1 MGFPKRLSLAVL
13 VIAILPFGP
22 ATAEPTIDPFYGR
35 WIGKGITE
43 NVGIASAEVFVD
55 RDLDVTIEPTE
66 DGFTIVWKTSRTTK
80 KNGASEVR
88 LWSITVPFVDAE
100 RGGLYRMVFPTDP
113 VTGTP
118 YMWARVADRTLVVN
132 SMTISEDGVL
142 EHQKY
147 VRTLATDDEMRLRYT
162 RSLDGNTVRSV
173 LGVLTR
179 E

>member
-1 MGFPKRLSLAVL
+1 MDFVKRLALAAVF
-13 VIAILPFGP
+13 IAILPLG
-22 ATAEPTIDPFYGR
+22 TAAAQSTIDPFSGR
-35 WIGKGITE
+35 WVGKGITE
-43 NVGIASAEVFVD
+43 NVGIASGQVFVD
-55 RDLDVTIEPTE
+55 RDLDVTIEPTDE
-66 DGFTIVWKTSRTTK
+66 GFTIVWKTSRTTK

-100 RGGLYRMVFPTDP
+100 RGGLYRMVAPTDP
-113 VTGTP
+113 VSGTP
-118 YMWARVADRTLVVN
+118 YMWARLADRTLVVN

-147 VRTLATDDEMRLRYT
+147 IRTLAADDDMRLRYT
-162 RSLDGNTVRSV
+162 RSLDGNIVRSV